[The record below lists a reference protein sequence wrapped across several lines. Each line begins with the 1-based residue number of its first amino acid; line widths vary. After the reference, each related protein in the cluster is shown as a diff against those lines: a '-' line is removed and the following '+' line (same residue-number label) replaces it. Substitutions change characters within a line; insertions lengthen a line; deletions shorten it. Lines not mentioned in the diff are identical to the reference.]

1 MPTESQWCKRHSPP
15 RGLRLQ
21 KHQRLRC
28 TATSMSRFYLPPSR
42 NEMWWDG
49 SKSGSTIISIDPRWS
64 QHFCRIVGSLLE
76 EANSFPAWNLDLDAL
91 KYIYIYEPLEVWS
104 ALPSNIIYNWRRNIY
119 SMFIWFINNH
129 DTKSYIFVLH
139 NLKSITHLP
148 TETVALWPAR
158 PRPTNMT
165 FNVLWCTWAEIF
177 I

>member
-1 MPTESQWCKRHSPP
+1 MPTESQWCKQHSPP
-15 RGLRLQ
+15 HVLRLQ

-42 NEMWWDG
+42 SEMWWDG

-91 KYIYIYEPLEVWS
+91 KYIWTTWS
-104 ALPSNIIYNWRRNIY
+104 VVCSSKQHFFNLRRNVY

-129 DTKSYIFVLH
+129 DTKSYYTIWKVPLICPP
-139 NLKSITHLP
+139 KP
-148 TETVALWPAR
+148 
-158 PRPTNMT
+158 
-165 FNVLWCTWAEIF
+165 
-177 I
+177 